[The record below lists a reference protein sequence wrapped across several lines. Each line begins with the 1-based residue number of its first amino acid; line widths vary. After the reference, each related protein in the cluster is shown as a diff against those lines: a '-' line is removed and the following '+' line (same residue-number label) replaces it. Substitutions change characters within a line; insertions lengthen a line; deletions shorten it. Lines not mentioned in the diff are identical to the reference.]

1 LTILTIALIH
11 QDKSVRRSLEQLV
24 RSLGF
29 EVEHFLSARQF
40 IELDRSG
47 TTACVVIDVHASGMS
62 GLQLQ
67 SQLASA
73 GRHIPIIFIT
83 AAKDEETRAHA
94 RRAGAVDFQQ
104 QPAGEKAF
112 KREILSALRVGGGET
127 PA

>member
-1 LTILTIALIH
+1 LTISTIALIH

-29 EVEHFLSARQF
+29 EVEHFTSARQF
-40 IELDRSG
+40 VELDRSR
-47 TTACVVIDVHASGMS
+47 TTACVVIDAHTSGMG

-83 AAKDEETRAHA
+83 AAADEKTRAQA
-94 RRAGAVDFQQ
+94 RQAGAVDFRQ

-112 KREILSALRVGGGET
+112 KREVLSALRVGGGET